1 MVSDRGWWVVKGSA
15 VQNLAGG
22 WVMQIIRMCTCM
34 YTLRTVVQC
43 AGFILTITVLIHDNM
58 RRDTQ
63 WLFVSM
69 TSVTERYGENFFEGK
84 SDTT

>member
-1 MVSDRGWWVVKGSA
+1 MVKDSA

-58 RRDTQ
+58 RRDTH
-63 WLFVSM
+63 
-69 TSVTERYGENFFEGK
+69 
-84 SDTT
+84 